1 MSRRMLAMI
10 LILAAVAGVSQL
22 LVWWLRPSATPPS
35 FTGPPRSSYT
45 LHDFS
50 LTVLG
55 VNGRPSLILKAPQL
69 DRRNSDASLF
79 IDRPRFVLPQSQGPA
94 WKGTAQY
101 AWINAPGTEIH
112 LNGKVKMHQAA
123 ANGSP
128 EIRIDTANVIAWPQ
142 QHLMRSQAATVIRQ
156 PGVTLRGIG
165 FVANSATHTMELLA
179 HVHGLYQT
187 SPRSTR

>member
-1 MSRRMLAMI
+1 MSKRMLSI
-10 LILAAVAGVSQL
+10 IVILAAVAGASQF
-22 LVWWLRPSATPPS
+22 LVWWLKPDAVPAS
-35 FTGPPRSSYT
+35 FAGPPRSSYT

-55 VNGRPSLILKAPQL
+55 INGRPSLILKAPQL

-79 IDRPRFVLPQSQGPA
+79 IDQPRFVLPQSQGPA

-101 AWINAPGTEIH
+101 GWVNAAGTEIR
-112 LNGKVKMHQAA
+112 LNGKVRMHQAA
-123 ANGSP
+123 TKRGS
-128 EIRIDTANVIAWPQ
+128 ETRIDTANVTAWPQ
-142 QHLMRSQAATVIRQ
+142 QHLMRSAAATVIRQ

-187 SPRSTR
+187 SPHNTR